1 MKTRGLSLLL
11 ALVMVLGLLSA
22 PAQAAEGAEEISSQA
37 QLAEMTDG
45 GSYILTADI
54 VLSEWQAIS
63 FSGSLDGNGHTITLS
78 GTPLFD
84 TLSGTVK
91 NLLLDGSVSDSKNAG
106 ALAYSVTGGTV
117 QNCWS
122 GASVSVGYI
131 ATPAGFAG
139 KLTGGVIKSC
149 LSTSPLKSYDKGI
162 ASTADASSRISNCY
176 WLPASS
182 PSGGSFA
189 GEDNQK
195 ITADDYLVAMANLN
209 AAHEEG
215 LLYWTMGQDGV
226 PRPTSEAA
234 PEVERTQLDQAISQ
248 AAALR
253 EEEYTPRSWS
263 ALEAALQSAQAVGQD
278 ATQAEVNAA
287 AKALT
292 DAMAALVVRGDKTA
306 LEELCNSVRDKTD
319 AVSGE
324 EGICYTA
331 ESWAAF
337 ADARTA
343 ANAVLEDEN
352 ADERQVLDAREA
364 LQQALEGLIPDRTG
378 VTAEERAALGGEM
391 EKAPGEKGWYLRAR
405 RPGQPGHADHRP
417 LPPGEPGVR
426 RAAGDALCRCG
437 AGRLV
442 CRRGGLGWG
451 KRDRQRRG
459 RRRLR
464 ARKGHYPGADGHH
477 VLPLRLLSR

>member
-1 MKTRGLSLLL
+1 M
-11 ALVMVLGLLSA
+11 
-22 PAQAAEGAEEISSQA
+22 
-37 QLAEMTDG
+37 
-45 GSYILTADI
+45 
-54 VLSEWQAIS
+54 
-63 FSGSLDGNGHTITLS
+63 
-78 GTPLFD
+78 
-84 TLSGTVK
+84 
-91 NLLLDGSVSDSKNAG
+91 
-106 ALAYSVTGGTV
+106 TGGTV

-162 ASTADASSRISNCY
+162 ASTADASARISNCY
-176 WLPASS
+176 WLSASS

-215 LLYWTMGQDGV
+215 LLYWTMGQDGM
-226 PRPTSEAA
+226 PRPTSETA
-234 PEVERTQLDQAISQ
+234 PEVERTQLDQAISE

-306 LEELCNSVRDKTD
+306 LEELFNSVRDKTD

-477 VLPLRLLSR
+477 ALPLRLLSR

>member
-162 ASTADASSRISNCY
+162 ASTADASARISNCY
-176 WLPASS
+176 WLSASS

-226 PRPTSEAA
+226 PRPTSETA

-292 DAMAALVVRGDKTA
+292 DAMAALVVRGT
-306 LEELCNSVRDKTD
+306 
-319 AVSGE
+319 
-324 EGICYTA
+324 
-331 ESWAAF
+331 
-337 ADARTA
+337 
-343 ANAVLEDEN
+343 
-352 ADERQVLDAREA
+352 
-364 LQQALEGLIPDRTG
+364 
-378 VTAEERAALGGEM
+378 
-391 EKAPGEKGWYLRAR
+391 R
-405 RPGQPGHADHRP
+405 RPWRSSATASGT
-417 LPPGEPGVR
+417 
-426 RAAGDALCRCG
+426 
-437 AGRLV
+437 
-442 CRRGGLGWG
+442 
-451 KRDRQRRG
+451 RQT
-459 RRRLR
+459 
-464 ARKGHYPGADGHH
+464 P
-477 VLPLRLLSR
+477 